1 MNLSKHRANYMSEIN
16 KDDTVT
22 VSEVGPGPFVQ
33 SVTVRGHKL
42 FADEPLSFP
51 EGTDKGLSPND
62 FLLSSL
68 GSCTSITLRM
78 YARLKRLPLNKI
90 IITLNRNE
98 NGDIDR
104 KIELI
109 GNLTDEQ
116 KNRLMLNLA
125 FYILFL
131 FTGRS
136 NHFILL
142 HVFIS

>member
-1 MNLSKHRANYMSEIN
+1 MTMGDVK
-16 KDDTVT
+16 KDNTVT

-42 FADEPLSFP
+42 LADEPLSFP

-78 YARLKRLPLNKI
+78 YARLKKLPLDKI

-98 NGDIDR
+98 TGDIDR

-109 GNLTDEQ
+109 GNLKSEDRVRLF
-116 KNRLMLNLA
+116 KIANRCPIHKALA
-125 FYILFL
+125 YGLKINSEL
-131 FTGRS
+131 
-136 NHFILL
+136 I
-142 HVFIS
+142 

>member
-1 MNLSKHRANYMSEIN
+1 MNLLKQHAKYMSEIN

-62 FLLSSL
+62 LLLSSL

-78 YARLKRLPLNKI
+78 YARLKKLPLDKI
-90 IITLNRNE
+90 IITLNKDE
-98 NGDIDR
+98 NGEIDR

-109 GNLTDEQ
+109 GNLTHEQ
-116 KNRLMLNLA
+116 RSK
-125 FYILFL
+125 LFEI
-131 FTGRS
+131 S
-136 NHFILL
+136 NKCPIHKALTNTIKINSKL
-142 HVFIS
+142 I

>member
-1 MNLSKHRANYMSEIN
+1 MTEVK

-42 FADEPLSFP
+42 YADEPLSFP

-78 YARLKRLPLNKI
+78 YARLKKLPLDKI
-90 IITLNRNE
+90 IITLNKNE
-98 NGDIDR
+98 NGEIDR

-116 KNRLMLNLA
+116 RNK
-125 FYILFL
+125 LFEI
-131 FTGRS
+131 S
-136 NHFILL
+136 NKCPIHKALTNKINI
-142 HVFIS
+142 ISSIINK

>member
-1 MNLSKHRANYMSEIN
+1 MTGVK
-16 KDDTVT
+16 KDDTVI

-42 FADEPLSFP
+42 YADEPLSFP

-78 YARLKRLPLNKI
+78 YARLKKLPLDKI
-90 IITLNRNE
+90 IIKLNKNE
-98 NGDIDR
+98 NGEIDR
-104 KIELI
+104 KIELV

-116 KNRLMLNLA
+116 RNK
-125 FYILFL
+125 LFEI
-131 FTGRS
+131 S
-136 NHFILL
+136 NKCPINKALTNTVKINSQL
-142 HVFIS
+142 I

>member
-1 MNLSKHRANYMSEIN
+1 MSEIN
-16 KDDTVT
+16 KDNIVT

-78 YARLKRLPLNKI
+78 YARLKKLPLNKI
-90 IITLNRNE
+90 IITLNKND

-109 GNLTDEQ
+109 GDLTDEQ
-116 KNRLMLNLA
+116 RNRLFEISNKCPIHKILSKENKIISNLVKN
-125 FYILFL
+125 
-131 FTGRS
+131 TK
-136 NHFILL
+136 
-142 HVFIS
+142 

>member
-1 MNLSKHRANYMSEIN
+1 MTGLK
-16 KDDTVT
+16 KDDTVI
-22 VSEVGPGPFVQ
+22 VSEVGPGPVVQ

-42 FADEPLSFP
+42 YADEPLSFP

-78 YARLKRLPLNKI
+78 YARLKKLPLDKI
-90 IITLNRNE
+90 IITLNKND

-109 GNLTDEQ
+109 GSLTDEQ
-116 KNRLMLNLA
+116 RNRL
-125 FYILFL
+125 FEI
-131 FTGRS
+131 S
-136 NHFILL
+136 NKCPIHKALTNKINI
-142 HVFIS
+142 ISSLIKK

>member
-1 MNLSKHRANYMSEIN
+1 MTEVK

-78 YARLKRLPLNKI
+78 YARLKKLPLDKI

-104 KIELI
+104 KIKLI

-116 KNRLMLNLA
+116 RNRL
-125 FYILFL
+125 FEI
-131 FTGRS
+131 S
-136 NHFILL
+136 NKCPIHKAITSKINITSSL
-142 HVFIS
+142 IKK

>member
-1 MNLSKHRANYMSEIN
+1 MTDVKKE
-16 KDDTVT
+16 DTVI

-42 FADEPLSFP
+42 YADEPLSFP

-78 YARLKRLPLNKI
+78 YARLKKLPLDKI
-90 IITLNRNE
+90 IIKLNKNE
-98 NGDIDR
+98 NGEIDR
-104 KIELI
+104 KIQLV

-116 KNRLMLNLA
+116 RNK
-125 FYILFL
+125 LFEI
-131 FTGRS
+131 S
-136 NHFILL
+136 NKCPIHKALTNTVKINSQL
-142 HVFIS
+142 I

>member
-1 MNLSKHRANYMSEIN
+1 MTEVK
-16 KDDTVT
+16 KVDTVT
-22 VSEVGPGPFVQ
+22 VSEIGPGPFVQ
-33 SVTVRGHKL
+33 SITVRGHKL

-51 EGTDKGLSPND
+51 GGTDKGLSPND

-78 YARLKRLPLNKI
+78 YAHLKKLPLDKI

-116 KNRLMLNLA
+116 RNRFLEISNKCPIHKILSKENKIMSNLVEN
-125 FYILFL
+125 
-131 FTGRS
+131 TK
-136 NHFILL
+136 
-142 HVFIS
+142 

>member
-1 MNLSKHRANYMSEIN
+1 MTEVK

-42 FADEPLSFP
+42 YADEPLSFP

-78 YARLKRLPLNKI
+78 YARLKKLPLDKI
-90 IITLNRNE
+90 IITLNKNE
-98 NGDIDR
+98 IGEIDR
-104 KIELI
+104 KIELV

-116 KNRLMLNLA
+116 RNKLFEISNKCPIHKALTNMVKIKRL
-125 FYILFL
+125 
-131 FTGRS
+131 
-136 NHFILL
+136 FIT
-142 HVFIS
+142 

>member
-1 MNLSKHRANYMSEIN
+1 MTDVK
-16 KDDTVT
+16 KDDTVI

-42 FADEPLSFP
+42 YADEPLSFP

-78 YARLKRLPLNKI
+78 YARLKKIPLDKI
-90 IITLNRNE
+90 IITLNKNE
-98 NGDIDR
+98 NGEIDR

-116 KNRLMLNLA
+116 RSKLFELLK
-125 FYILFL
+125 IL
-131 FTGRS
+131 R
-136 NHFILL
+136 
-142 HVFIS
+142 

>member
-1 MNLSKHRANYMSEIN
+1 MAEVK
-16 KDDTVT
+16 KDNTVT
-22 VSEVGPGPFVQ
+22 VSEIGPGPFVQ

-78 YARLKRLPLNKI
+78 YARLKKIPLDKI
-90 IITLNRNE
+90 IIKLNRSE
-98 NGDIDR
+98 SGEIDR

-116 KNRLMLNLA
+116 KSRLFEISNRCPIHKALTNTVKINSKL
-125 FYILFL
+125 I
-131 FTGRS
+131 
-136 NHFILL
+136 
-142 HVFIS
+142 

>member
-1 MNLSKHRANYMSEIN
+1 MTEVK

-33 SVTVRGHKL
+33 SVIVRGHQL
-42 FADEPLSFP
+42 YADEPLSFP

-78 YARLKRLPLNKI
+78 YARLKKLPLDKI
-90 IITLNRNE
+90 IITLNKND
-98 NGDIDR
+98 NGDIYR

-109 GNLTDEQ
+109 GDLTDEQ
-116 KNRLMLNLA
+116 KNRLLEISNKCPIHKILSKENKIISNLVKNA
-125 FYILFL
+125 K
-131 FTGRS
+131 
-136 NHFILL
+136 
-142 HVFIS
+142 